1 VRRFRDWTFR
11 SKITSVLLTLTALM
25 GIIGYTAFDTFS
37 TTSIGS
43 PAYARI
49 VDSKDLLADVLPP
62 PAYLVEYQLVAF
74 QMASTAPNDAE
85 AFIDRLQQLRS
96 DYETRMA
103 VWNDSVTDP
112 ELLDGLESA
121 AAPTAEYFGLAEG
134 TLTTM
139 VLAGDVAG
147 ATALVTGPMN
157 DLYQVHRAG
166 VDRVVQLSTTQ
177 FEVADEEGRQLVDHG
192 RTVVWVVLLIA
203 IAVALLSIP
212 LLVRTTVVPV
222 SRMQRLAKALSE
234 GDLTDDDPAL
244 HGEDDITQVANQL
257 RNAMGDLRSEMT
269 EISGHA
275 HSLASTAETLAVAA
289 RTMSASSGEGAV
301 DRVASATTELTG
313 AISELSAA
321 TQHVNSTTTRAVE
334 LAASAT
340 EGIRALGDSSNDIAS
355 VVHLIAEVA
364 QQTNLLALNATI
376 EASRA
381 GGAGKGFAV
390 VAAEVKEL
398 ASQTAAATAQ
408 IRERI
413 DQVQHEVH
421 QSITAI
427 SEVAAI
433 VAEISDAQSTI
444 AAAIEEQTAVVSSI
458 AAESREAAVAAA
470 RTGEAASD
478 IAHRSV
484 GIRVLVERFQLN

>member
-1 VRRFRDWTFR
+1 
-11 SKITSVLLTLTALM
+11 
-25 GIIGYTAFDTFS
+25 
-37 TTSIGS
+37 
-43 PAYARI
+43 
-49 VDSKDLLADVLPP
+49 
-62 PAYLVEYQLVAF
+62 
-74 QMASTAPNDAE
+74 
-85 AFIDRLQQLRS
+85 
-96 DYETRMA
+96 
-103 VWNDSVTDP
+103 
-112 ELLDGLESA
+112 
-121 AAPTAEYFGLAEG
+121 
-134 TLTTM
+134 
-139 VLAGDVAG
+139 
-147 ATALVTGPMN
+147 
-157 DLYQVHRAG
+157 
-166 VDRVVQLSTTQ
+166 
-177 FEVADEEGRQLVDHG
+177 
-192 RTVVWVVLLIA
+192 
-203 IAVALLSIP
+203 
-212 LLVRTTVVPV
+212 
-222 SRMQRLAKALSE
+222 
-234 GDLTDDDPAL
+234 
-244 HGEDDITQVANQL
+244 
-257 RNAMGDLRSEMT
+257 
-269 EISGHA
+269 
-275 HSLASTAETLAVAA
+275 
-289 RTMSASSGEGAV
+289 
-301 DRVASATTELTG
+301 VASATTELTG